1 MPGTFLSLLIS
12 FPLQAAK
19 LPMSIII
26 VGVGQ
31 AEFDGKNE
39 DPFASLKFVTSDIS
53 LHKSLGLQAKTW
65 DLQSCSHNCSQ
76 KKKKKDEFWG
86 LDIH

>member
-1 MPGTFLSLLIS
+1 MWLIFIQTIIIYIVIALNPPPSTFLLFLIY
-12 FPLQAAK
+12 FFLQAAK

-39 DPFASLKFVTSDIS
+39 DPCASFALQTPVSLKV
-53 LHKSLGLQAKTW
+53 
-65 DLQSCSHNCSQ
+65 
-76 KKKKKDEFWG
+76 
-86 LDIH
+86 

>member
-1 MPGTFLSLLIS
+1 MINIYQTYHPLYSSCLESQIFPVSLCFFIS

-39 DPFASLKFVTSDIS
+39 DACADLKFVTSDIS
-53 LHKSLGLQAKTW
+53 VNKGLVK
-65 DLQSCSHNCSQ
+65 
-76 KKKKKDEFWG
+76 F
-86 LDIH
+86 